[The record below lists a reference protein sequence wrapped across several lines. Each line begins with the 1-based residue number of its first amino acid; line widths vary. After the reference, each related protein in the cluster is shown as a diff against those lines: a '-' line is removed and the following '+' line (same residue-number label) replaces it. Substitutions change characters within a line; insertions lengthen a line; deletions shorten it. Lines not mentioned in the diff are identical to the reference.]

1 MKIFF
6 LTLLLPVFLSG
17 CDSIGIGK
25 TANIVD
31 LTQKITI
38 EKTEKIKLTSSHQ
51 DIQLIPNRNI
61 ESYNINKT
69 NIISVPAIAKSI
81 VYSIDQK
88 GYVTA
93 FSLKEK
99 NMLWS
104 NKLDSSNSEN
114 YSIGGILY
122 SNDKLYVTNGSRE
135 LFVISAITGE
145 KILSKLFPDIIQ
157 TKPIMLDDKTVLVQ
171 TISNQLIAFD
181 TEKLEVIWAN
191 EGEIGMISSR
201 NHFSPFLAN
210 GYVITSYTSGELF
223 CSDPKNGNV
232 KWVHSLS
239 DQSTDLDLFG
249 PLSPTV
255 INTKPVT
262 KDDYIYIATSNSR
275 LMKIKISTGDVVWQK
290 NIEDIQSMTL
300 SGNKLII
307 TTNGRQVAIL
317 SAQNGEVNWVA
328 DLLTPSQN
336 RTKLSPTVFQAP
348 FVVNDNYNKQ
358 SLNVIASNGELY
370 SFKFDDKGELNTVAE
385 IITITKGV
393 INYWISC
400 CNNKLY
406 LFNNK
411 TVNF

>member
-1 MKIFF
+1 MKKLL
-6 LTLLLPVFLSG
+6 LTLLLPVLLSG

-25 TANIVD
+25 TTNVVD
-31 LTQKITI
+31 LTQKIKV
-38 EKTEKIKLTSSHQ
+38 EKAENIKLTSSHQ
-51 DIQLIPNRNI
+51 DIHLVPNRNI
-61 ESYNINKT
+61 ESYNISKA

-99 NMLWS
+99 TILWS
-104 NKLDSSNSEN
+104 NKLDSSNPDN
-114 YSIGGILY
+114 YNIGGILY

-135 LFVISAITGE
+135 LNIISAATGE

-157 TKPIMLDDKTVLVQ
+157 TKPLMLDDKTVLVQ

-181 TEKLEVIWAN
+181 TEKLEVVWAN
-191 EGEIGMISSR
+191 EGEMGIVSSR
-201 NHFSPFLAN
+201 SHFSPFIAN

-223 CSDPKNGNV
+223 CANPKNGEV

-239 DQSTDLDLFG
+239 DQRADLDLFG
-249 PLSPTV
+249 SLSPTV
-255 INTKPVT
+255 INTKPVI
-262 KDDYIYIATSNSR
+262 KDDYIYISTSNSR
-275 LMKIKISTGDVVWQK
+275 LMKIKISTGDIIWQK

-300 SGNKLII
+300 SGAKLII

-317 SAQNGEVNWVA
+317 SAQNGDINWVA
-328 DLLTPSQN
+328 DLVNPAQKRGATTL
-336 RTKLSPTVFQAP
+336 FQAP
-348 FVVNDNYNKQ
+348 FVVNDNYNQQ
-358 SLNVIASNGELY
+358 SLNVIAANGELY
-370 SFKFDDKGELNTVAE
+370 NFKFDEKGELSTVAE
-385 IITITKGV
+385 VITITKGV

>member
-1 MKIFF
+1 MKKFF
-6 LTLLLPVFLSG
+6 LTLLLPVLLSG

-25 TANIVD
+25 TNNIVD
-31 LTQKITI
+31 LTQKIKV
-38 EKTEKIKLTSSHQ
+38 EKAESIKLTSSHQ
-51 DIQLIPNRNI
+51 DIQLNPNRNI
-61 ESYNINKT
+61 ESYNVSKANV
-69 NIISVPAIAKSI
+69 ISVPAIAKSI

-99 NMLWS
+99 TTLWS
-104 NKLDSSNSEN
+104 SKLDSSSADN
-114 YSIGGILY
+114 YNIGGILY
-122 SNDKLYVTNGSRE
+122 SNDKLYITNGSRE
-135 LFVISAITGE
+135 LYIISATTGE

-191 EGEIGMISSR
+191 EGEIGVVSSR
-201 NHFSPFLAN
+201 SHFSPFLAN

-223 CSDPKNGNV
+223 CSNHKNGEV

-239 DQSTDLDLFG
+239 DKVTDLDLFG
-249 PLSPTV
+249 ALSPTV
-255 INTKPVT
+255 IITKPVI
-262 KDDYIYIATSNSR
+262 KDDYIYIATSNAR
-275 LMKIKISTGDVVWQK
+275 LMKIKISSGDIIWQK
-290 NIEDIQSMTL
+290 NIEDIQSMAL

-317 SAQNGEVNWVA
+317 SLQKGEVNWVA
-328 DLLTPSQN
+328 DLINPAQKRN
-336 RTKLSPTVFQAP
+336 KLSPALFQAP
-348 FVVNDNYNKQ
+348 FVVNDNYNQQ

-370 SFKFDDKGELNTVAE
+370 SFKFDEKGELRTVAE
-385 IITITKGV
+385 VVNITKGV
-393 INYWISC
+393 VNYWISC
-400 CNNKLY
+400 CDNKLY

>member
-1 MKIFF
+1 MKKFF
-6 LTLLLPVFLSG
+6 LTLLLPVLLSG

-25 TANIVD
+25 TNNIVD
-31 LTQKITI
+31 LTQKIKV
-38 EKTEKIKLTSSHQ
+38 EKAENIKLTSSHQ
-51 DIQLIPNRNI
+51 DIQLLPNRNI
-61 ESYNINKT
+61 ESYNISKT
-69 NIISVPAIAKSI
+69 NAISVPAIAKSI

-99 NMLWS
+99 TTLWS
-104 NKLDSSNSEN
+104 SKLDSSNIEN
-114 YSIGGILY
+114 YNIGGILY
-122 SNDKLYVTNGSRE
+122 SDDKLYITNGSRE
-135 LFVISAITGE
+135 LYIISATTGE

-157 TKPIMLDDKTVLVQ
+157 TKPILLDDKTVLVQ

-191 EGEIGMISSR
+191 EGEIGMVSSR
-201 NHFSPFLAN
+201 SHFSPFLAN

-223 CSDPKNGNV
+223 CSNPKNGEV

-239 DQSTDLDLFG
+239 DQVPNLDLFG
-249 PLSPTV
+249 ALSPTV
-255 INTKPVT
+255 IITKPVI
-262 KDDYIYIATSNSR
+262 KDDAIYIASSNAR
-275 LMKIKISTGDVVWQK
+275 LMKIKISTGDVIWQK

-317 SAQNGEVNWVA
+317 SIQSGEVNWVA
-328 DLLTPSQN
+328 DLINPAQKRN
-336 RTKLSPTVFQAP
+336 KLSPTLFQAP
-348 FVVNDNYNKQ
+348 FVVNDNYNQQ

-370 SFKFDDKGELNTVAE
+370 SFKFDEKGELRRVAE
-385 IITITKGV
+385 VINITKGV
-393 INYWISC
+393 VNYWISC